1 MDVIGQWKSAE
12 NEMAILTTYVSEVD
26 DHYDKKTGGRLT
38 SSRPFMCQT
47 DFEEDYYNEGLSFL
61 MHGQQPEEKPSIVE
75 EPLLLPFWA
84 AGFSFARGHFGVQV
98 PYDQYLPMI
107 FQGEEINMGV
117 RGFSYGYDF
126 YAPEKSVLYHYYHTD
141 KNHKKRKVKRFWE
154 HSDNYKG
161 VENQSK
167 ARLLGLIEMLGK
179 SVPIKNED
187 EEADAE
193 KEDGIE
199 SDPKIDGEGGNE
211 EGEVQDTIIPW
222 VATDAEKYG
231 LGKVRTVEKF
241 CDTFGIDL
249 LERKVQKHLCKF
261 VGAAMTRIFTKQIR
275 SDGMGIDYSKIDFQF
290 KDPDENGNTTI
301 SWEKYY

>member
-1 MDVIGQWKSAE
+1 M
-12 NEMAILTTYVSEVD
+12 
-26 DHYDKKTGGRLT
+26 
-38 SSRPFMCQT
+38 
-47 DFEEDYYNEGLSFL
+47 
-61 MHGQQPEEKPSIVE
+61 
-75 EPLLLPFWA
+75 
-84 AGFSFARGHFGVQV
+84 
-98 PYDQYLPMI
+98 
-107 FQGEEINMGV
+107 
-117 RGFSYGYDF
+117 
-126 YAPEKSVLYHYYHTD
+126 LYHYYHTD

-211 EGEVQDTIIPW
+211 EGEVQDITIPW
-222 VATDAEKYG
+222 VTTDAEKYG